1 MGRSSV
7 LTLLIAATLGA
18 GALLQAAPTSSRAC
32 AVDIANMLALD
43 QQSFDQSPSGWRQL
57 EVPGCYRKAADLIRY
72 WRRAHSSDSKM
83 LLWHEGQNRAKAGQ
97 VRGAVRL
104 FKASRKGE
112 SEEMAVPWNLY
123 VDGSIA
129 FLKRDRVALEGSRS
143 ALSALPKPASFRP
156 VGPDGKPIQIP
167 WPPNLNVLEGFQRC
181 WDRPYNRAYSCASTS
196 P

>member
-1 MGRSSV
+1 
-7 LTLLIAATLGA
+7 
-18 GALLQAAPTSSRAC
+18 LLQATPPSSRSC
-32 AVDIANMLALD
+32 AVDRANMLALD
-43 QQSFDQSPSGWRQL
+43 QQSFDQGPSGWRQL

-72 WRRAHSSDSKM
+72 WRRAHSSGSKI

-97 VRGAVRL
+97 AREAVRL

-112 SEEMAVPWNLY
+112 SDEMAVPWNLY

-129 FLKRDRVALEGSRS
+129 FLRRDRVALEVSRS
-143 ALSALPKPASFRP
+143 ALAASPEPASFMP
-156 VGPDGKPIQIP
+156 LGPDGKPIQIP

-181 WDRPYNRAYSCASTS
+181 WDQPYDRAYSCAANS